1 MVERAA
7 AGYLAFPLLG
17 TPEQVADGIQQMA
30 DAGLDGMAISF
41 PDYEEGIATYASRI
55 RPLLI
60 ERGLR
65 ED

>member
-7 AGYLAFPLLG
+7 AGYLALPLLG
-17 TPEQVADGIQQMA
+17 TPEQVAEGIQQMA

-41 PDYEEGIATYASRI
+41 PDYEEGIDAYAAQI
-55 RPLLI
+55 RPALI